1 MTMNNTTRKT
11 LSVRFLDTKP
21 RVLLE
26 LTNTTENTLKSV
38 EILAIFLKA
47 EDPLDAGLS
56 QTQIKFD
63 AIKSVPP
70 QQAAVVS
77 HQTWINGKPVSDERD
92 QMGRLKVVPGEF
104 SPYVLD
110 ISWQDAEGKARFQR
124 IPVGH

>member
-1 MTMNNTTRKT
+1 MNNQTRKT
-11 LSVRFLDTKP
+11 LSLRFLDTKP
-21 RVLLE
+21 RILLE

-47 EDPLDAGLS
+47 NDTADGGLS
-56 QTQIKFD
+56 QTHIKFD
-63 AIKSVPP
+63 AIKSVLP

-77 HQTWINGKPVSDERD
+77 HRTWINGKPVNDERD
-92 QMGRLKVVPGEF
+92 QLARLKIVPGEF